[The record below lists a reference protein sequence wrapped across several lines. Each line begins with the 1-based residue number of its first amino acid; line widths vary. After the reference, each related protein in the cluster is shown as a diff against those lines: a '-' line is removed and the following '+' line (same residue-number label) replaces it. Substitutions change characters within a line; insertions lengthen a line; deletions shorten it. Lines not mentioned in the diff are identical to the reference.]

1 MDTWIIL
8 PTLTPSCVKQ
18 GGSGSASNI
27 KFQNVEMH
35 NVNNPIIIDQNYCD
49 QDKPCNKQVNNFVS
63 LPQAIQ
69 NKQYINLWTPWLTN
83 YLLDLICIA
92 ALGGSGEKCALPEH
106 SWD

>member
-1 MDTWIIL
+1 M
-8 PTLTPSCVKQ
+8 KQ

-49 QDKPCNKQVNNFVS
+49 QDKPCNKQVKNFVS

-69 NKQYINLWTPWLTN
+69 NKPYKPLNSLIDK

-92 ALGGSGEKCALPEH
+92 ALGSSGEKCALPEH